1 MAEPRLVFRTSVLLA
16 ALILFGSARSLS
28 AQQVPATAATGS
40 GPEVRL
46 EAHDGKTT
54 FYIGDRIQ
62 IDLVFTNTTSDP
74 YMLNDSDYS
83 DIVDDV
89 EINPISGWMRW
100 RGPSGHDSAS
110 ETTLSSAAIR
120 LPIAVNEGFV
130 FREPGHYEIRVATNR
145 LTQGASI
152 LNLKASGPIT
162 TNALG
167 IDLEPMPPD
176 VEADE
181 VKALVSQIDSADL
194 HTEAGSDLHR
204 EAVSRLADL
213 QGDDALRAKIRLILA
228 SDDDMRSVTRE
239 ALASTHNLPLQL
251 SLLEEAWSDPTIPPV
266 YDMPDALQDAR
277 ALVRGETLPGFVMVV
292 GPPSDPQEAAKIAEE
307 HKADMEALLRSLP
320 MRSGQNRADAA
331 YYLMEDRSL
340 PPADIAAAKPVAL
353 EEFTSMDDI
362 AQHMLL
368 ETAWP
373 AIRDASLTP
382 VLRTMLD
389 RSPADKDAIARLI
402 ELDPQGAKDYVVR
415 AVCDRQSVVP
425 LDAVA
430 ALPEATLPEVDGC
443 LGDLL
448 RVPPPRPTDYHWKA
462 RAELAARF
470 ASAAILP
477 AVRQGWTNAEQDS
490 AVLPLLLRYAPAE
503 AVSRIEKSQAQG
515 VNGIDLFYETNK
527 VFKARGASFP
537 PELTDLLRH
546 QVQSGPDDMAAHAAY
561 ELSQG
566 GASEDRLVLEK
577 RLAEVRAEWASRADN
592 AASAGPG
599 SPADKAKQLE
609 IELMS
614 GLRES
619 AIWTL
624 SDADAAQLA
633 DGCLSDRC
641 KLYGKP
647 RSDIQNNQAH

>member
-1 MAEPRLVFRTSVLLA
+1 MAERRLVPGPVLLA
-16 ALILFGSARSLS
+16 ALILFAADGSLP
-28 AQQVPATAATGS
+28 AQQVPATPASGP
-40 GPEVRL
+40 GPEVQL
-46 EAHDGKTT
+46 EAHDGKNQ
-54 FYIGDRIQ
+54 FYIGDRIEL
-62 IDLVFTNTTSDP
+62 DLVFRNITSDP
-74 YMLNDSDYS
+74 YMLNASDYG
-83 DIVDDV
+83 DIADDV
-89 EINPISGWMRW
+89 EITPASGWMRW
-100 RGPSGHDSAS
+100 HGPSGHDYSDEMTLGSS
-110 ETTLSSAAIR
+110 EIR
-120 LPIAVNEGFV
+120 LPIVLNEGFV
-130 FREPGHYEIRVATNR
+130 FREPGHYEIRVTTNR
-145 LTQGASI
+145 LTQGSSV
-152 LNLKASGPIT
+152 LNLKASAPAT
-162 TNALG
+162 TNAMG

-176 VEADE
+176 VEAEE
-181 VKALVSQIDSADL
+181 VKALVSQIDSADVQ
-194 HTEAGSDLHR
+194 TQAGSDVHR

-213 QGDDALRAKIRLILA
+213 QGDDALRAKVRLILA
-228 SDDDMRSVTRE
+228 ADDDMRNAMRE
-239 ALASTHNLPLQL
+239 ALASTRNLPLQL
-251 SLLEEAWSDPTIPPV
+251 SLLEAAWNDPAIPPV

-292 GPPSDPQEAAKIAEE
+292 GPPADPDKAAKIAEE
-307 HKADMEALLRSLP
+307 HRADMEALLRSLP
-320 MRSGQNRADAA
+320 MRSGQSRADAA

-353 EEFTSMDDI
+353 DEFTNMDDT

-373 AIRDASLTP
+373 SIRDPSLTP

-425 LDAVA
+425 LDAVS

-477 AVRQGWTNAEQDS
+477 AVRQGWTNAAQDS

-503 AVSRIEKSQAQG
+503 AVSLIERSQAQEI
-515 VNGIDLFYETNK
+515 NGIALFYETNT
-527 VFKARGASFP
+527 VFKARGAGFP
-537 PELTDLLRH
+537 AQFADLLRH
-546 QVQSGPDDMAAHAAY
+546 QLQSAPDDMAADAGY

-566 GASEDRLVLEK
+566 GVPNDRVVLEDRLAKL
-577 RLAEVRAEWASRADN
+577 RAEWSSRTGDV
-592 AASAGPG
+592 ASAKPG
-599 SPADKAKQLE
+599 SPADRAKQLE
-609 IELMS
+609 SELMS
-614 GLRES
+614 DLRES
-619 AIWTL
+619 TIWTF
-624 SDADAAQLA
+624 SDAEAAQLA
-633 DGCLSDRC
+633 EGCMTDRC

-647 RSDIQNNQAH
+647 RQHDQNIQSN